1 MGAGNF
7 GVSFLQDQT
16 PSEVIDT
23 IQEWG
28 HIVIT
33 PQEMNPDLYDDSAML
48 ASARYTGIV
57 LSKSLEEGVVQV
69 SGQGLQLYLGDD
81 RGKGMVIAENK
92 NLGKARTYT
101 DLPLSS
107 VLFQS
112 STPYGIM
119 RNEAGNLQAITQGT
133 IYDGSSTYSGT
144 HFVETSLHA
153 LKHIC
158 EDLGYEF
165 RVNQDATVDAGP
177 AANLFTGVN
186 SDPTTVVVKTGYGD
200 DPTYQGLSP
209 TGARTEFDAADYVT
223 KVDFIAEIGAFNDP
237 TDFEGEASKTS
248 GEIPYY
254 DIHGNKLSRTGLVSV
269 PDMDSDKLDEQAG
282 LMLTE
287 LSKIKKVLNLD
298 LEQYEVTGDLKVG
311 DFIFAF
317 DPFIGFTDN
326 ETDATAESRDI
337 YEISF
342 RGQQINPVKVRVV
355 GLSFP
360 ISTGMGVYYRKF
372 DGTNVTYTDLTPYVS
387 FENGDTQV
395 ELGDV
400 LRDVSDDLRFNEYS
414 IAARTASAKSI
425 PDLPST
431 PTLQSGTYQDGT
443 GESKGFVRIVFSKP
457 SNIDGSNIVDGSHYR
472 VRYRIS
478 DGLSTSGG
486 TSANEYT
493 FKDFPFTGSST
504 ESLVISD
511 LTVGKA
517 YRVGVATVDTSSF
530 RRKSDYTAS
539 GEDLYTDSPSVNP
552 NYTTNAIIE
561 IDRDGQAPSKPKQAQ
576 SIAAGPLRVQLT
588 HYLGKEGTDGSGNP
602 FGDFTLEGDVDHL
615 DIHAVTQ
622 SGNTASFTVNTA
634 NKIGEIRVTSG
645 NILQQIP
652 VIGTMELE
660 DSQDYYFRIVAVDKS
675 GNESDPSDG
684 QAALANLIAEANI
697 SDATI
702 TTAKIGDAAITNAKI
717 ADASITT
724 AKINDLSADKI
735 TSGTITGGEIT
746 VGTPTNTNGF
756 IKSHNYSSGSA
767 GWIIKPD
774 GTAEFQNATI
784 RGSLDA
790 GDITSGTLS
799 VDRLDLTQ
807 ILTVGEAAGDV
818 NSGSTTIDG
827 DNITTGTIT
836 ATQIDSNTITT
847 NELNFTP
854 FIDGDDLTAGT
865 LGGIS
870 INAANIQANYS
881 AGTAGF
887 LIESDGDAFFNS
899 VTVNNPIITLGTQS
913 SGTPTSASSSAIKIG
928 TSVMFEQSDKLKV
941 TKPFVVLPD
950 GSESAPS
957 LTISGD
963 YDELGFF
970 VTNTTSEGG
979 YSTFSASNGTDDI
992 FAFNTLSD
1000 QFNIRGELQVAG
1012 NLAVNSGLK
1021 AGGVTGDSGQVLQ
1034 STGSG
1039 VQWANAGG
1047 SHADSD
1053 HTSFATITS
1062 LNNHT
1067 GNSTNA
1073 HGYSAISINGL
1084 TMQHGYGL
1092 TIQGSGDI
1100 GVSSS
1105 GNPHTI
1111 TISHDDSDHSYATG
1125 ITSLSVSGGAG
1136 FAVTASQS
1144 GSSASINTTQS
1155 TTSTISTGTLNTY
1168 SHYPRSTD
1176 SYSIGSAGSR
1186 WLVGYFQFG
1195 TTTSDQRLKEN
1206 IEDLTLGLDFINKL
1220 EPKKYNWKTEEY
1232 KYCEH
1237 CGCEFPME
1245 ATECGGDEHED
1256 CDSPDNVLII
1266 KNRRE
1271 EISEIDMFG
1280 FMAQDVIAI
1289 DDLSDDNTYG
1299 IARHNTEEDSYD
1311 ISYENMIAPL
1321 VKAVQELSQ
1330 KNEELTARIEVLEG

>member
-69 SGQGLQLYLGDD
+69 SGKGLQLYLGDD

-200 DPTYQGLSP
+200 DPTYQGISP

-326 ETDATAESRDI
+326 ETDAAAESRDI

-504 ESLVISD
+504 ETLVISD

-552 NYTTNAIIE
+552 SYTTNAIIE

-588 HYLGKEGTDGSGNP
+588 HYLGKEGTDGNGNP

-675 GNESDPSDG
+675 GNASDPSDG

-697 SDATI
+697 ADATI
-702 TTAKIGDAAITNAKI
+702 TTAKIGLAQITNALI
-717 ADASITT
+717 ADATITS
-724 AKINDLSADKI
+724 AKISDLTADKITAGTIDASVITVSNLNASNI
-735 TSGTITGGEIT
+735 TSGTISADRISGGSISADLISGGSISADLISG
-746 VGTPTNTNGF
+746 GTISADLISGGTINGSNINVTNL
-756 IKSHNYSSGSA
+756 
-767 GWIIKPD
+767 
-774 GTAEFQNATI
+774 NADNINT
-784 RGSLDA
+784 
-790 GDITSGTLS
+790 GTLNGNQIENNAISSSKIQNSAVTNDKIQS
-799 VDRLDLTQ
+799 VEFGKVTAFSVSADD
-807 ILTVGEAAGDV
+807 
-818 NSGSTTIDG
+818 
-827 DNITTGTIT
+827 ITTGTMSADRI
-836 ATQIDSNTITT
+836 S
-847 NELNFTP
+847 
-854 FIDGDDLTAGT
+854 
-865 LGGIS
+865 GGS
-870 INAANIQANYS
+870 INANIIT
-881 AGTAGF
+881 GTAS
-887 LIESDGDAFFNS
+887 LDGLNVGS
-899 VTVNNPIITLGTQS
+899 V
-913 SGTPTSASSSAIKIG
+913 
-928 TSVMFEQSDKLKV
+928 
-941 TKPFVVLPD
+941 
-950 GSESAPS
+950 
-957 LTISGD
+957 
-963 YDELGFF
+963 
-970 VTNTTSEGG
+970 
-979 YSTFSASNGTDDI
+979 
-992 FAFNTLSD
+992 
-1000 QFNIRGELQVAG
+1000 
-1012 NLAVNSGLK
+1012 
-1021 AGGVTGDSGQVLQ
+1021 
-1034 STGSG
+1034 
-1039 VQWANAGG
+1039 
-1047 SHADSD
+1047 
-1053 HTSFATITS
+1053 
-1062 LNNHT
+1062 
-1067 GNSTNA
+1067 
-1073 HGYSAISINGL
+1073 
-1084 TMQHGYGL
+1084 
-1092 TIQGSGDI
+1092 
-1100 GVSSS
+1100 
-1105 GNPHTI
+1105 
-1111 TISHDDSDHSYATG
+1111 
-1125 ITSLSVSGGAG
+1125 GAG
-1136 FAVTASQS
+1136 FGGTVNLAGNTLTQVGQLNAVRLDTSTHVDADGWVAGDDFRGNGTTVNIYRNFSSNGIRVS
-1144 GSSASINTTQS
+1144 GSGSGAYLYGFNSSGSTQ
-1155 TTSTISTGTLNTY
+1155 IIY
-1168 SHYPRSTD
+1168 SPFS
-1176 SYSIGSAGSR
+1176 G
-1186 WLVGYFQFG
+1186 V
-1195 TTTSDQRLKEN
+1195 SDERLKEN
-1206 IEDLTLGLDFINKL
+1206 VADLALGLDEINALRPVTFDWKASDIDDIPNNRYGFIAQ
-1220 EPKKYNWKTEEY
+1220 EVESVVPT
-1232 KYCEH
+1232 
-1237 CGCEFPME
+1237 MVSTQS
-1245 ATECGGDEHED
+1245 ATRIDFDED
-1256 CDSPDNVLII
+1256 G
-1266 KNRRE
+1266 E
-1271 EISEIDMFG
+1271 EITVPNVITLDDGTEVSEWKSID
-1280 FMAQDVIAI
+1280 
-1289 DDLSDDNTYG
+1289 
-1299 IARHNTEEDSYD
+1299 EK
-1311 ISYENMIAPL
+1311 PL
-1321 VKAVQELSQ
+1321 VYMLVKSIQELSQ

>member
-69 SGQGLQLYLGDD
+69 SGKGLQLYLGDD

-200 DPTYQGLSP
+200 DPTYQGISP

-504 ESLVISD
+504 ETLVISD

-517 YRVGVATVDTSSF
+517 YRVGVSTVDTSSF

-552 NYTTNAIIE
+552 SYTTNAIIE

-588 HYLGKEGTDGSGNP
+588 HYLGKEGTDGNGNP

-675 GNESDPSDG
+675 GNASNPSDG

-697 SDATI
+697 ADATI
-702 TTAKIGDAAITNAKI
+702 TTAKIGEAQITNALI
-717 ADASITT
+717 ADATITS
-724 AKINDLSADKI
+724 AKINDLTADKITAGTIDASVITVTNLNASNI
-735 TSGTITGGEIT
+735 TSGTISADKISGGSISADLISGGSISADLISGGTISADLISGGTINGDNIT
-746 VGTPTNTNGF
+746 VTNLNADNINTGTLNGNQIENNAISSSKIQNSAVTNDKIQSVEFGKVTAFSVSANDITTGTMSADRISGGSINANIITGTASLDGLNVLSGGASFGGTVSLGGNTLTQVGQLNAVRLDTSTNVDADGWVAGDDFRGNGTTVNIYRNFSSNGIRVSGSGSGAYLYGF
-756 IKSHNYSSGSA
+756 NSSGSA
-767 GWIIKPD
+767 QII
-774 GTAEFQNATI
+774 
-784 RGSLDA
+784 
-790 GDITSGTLS
+790 
-799 VDRLDLTQ
+799 
-807 ILTVGEAAGDV
+807 
-818 NSGSTTIDG
+818 
-827 DNITTGTIT
+827 
-836 ATQIDSNTITT
+836 
-847 NELNFTP
+847 
-854 FIDGDDLTAGT
+854 
-865 LGGIS
+865 
-870 INAANIQANYS
+870 YS
-881 AGTAGF
+881 
-887 LIESDGDAFFNS
+887 
-899 VTVNNPIITLGTQS
+899 P
-913 SGTPTSASSSAIKIG
+913 
-928 TSVMFEQSDKLKV
+928 
-941 TKPFVVLPD
+941 
-950 GSESAPS
+950 
-957 LTISGD
+957 
-963 YDELGFF
+963 Y
-970 VTNTTSEGG
+970 
-979 YSTFSASNGTDDI
+979 
-992 FAFNTLSD
+992 
-1000 QFNIRGELQVAG
+1000 
-1012 NLAVNSGLK
+1012 
-1021 AGGVTGDSGQVLQ
+1021 
-1034 STGSG
+1034 SG
-1039 VQWANAGG
+1039 V
-1047 SHADSD
+1047 SD
-1053 HTSFATITS
+1053 E
-1062 LNNHT
+1062 
-1067 GNSTNA
+1067 
-1073 HGYSAISINGL
+1073 
-1084 TMQHGYGL
+1084 
-1092 TIQGSGDI
+1092 
-1100 GVSSS
+1100 
-1105 GNPHTI
+1105 
-1111 TISHDDSDHSYATG
+1111 
-1125 ITSLSVSGGAG
+1125 
-1136 FAVTASQS
+1136 
-1144 GSSASINTTQS
+1144 
-1155 TTSTISTGTLNTY
+1155 
-1168 SHYPRSTD
+1168 
-1176 SYSIGSAGSR
+1176 
-1186 WLVGYFQFG
+1186 
-1195 TTTSDQRLKEN
+1195 RLKEN
-1206 IEDLTLGLDFINKL
+1206 VVDLTLGLDEVNALRPVTFDWKASDIDDIPNNRYGFIAQ
-1220 EPKKYNWKTEEY
+1220 EVESVVPT
-1232 KYCEH
+1232 
-1237 CGCEFPME
+1237 MISTQS
-1245 ATECGGDEHED
+1245 ATRIDFDED
-1256 CDSPDNVLII
+1256 G
-1266 KNRRE
+1266 E
-1271 EISEIDMFG
+1271 EITVPNVITLDDGTEVSEWKSID
-1280 FMAQDVIAI
+1280 
-1289 DDLSDDNTYG
+1289 
-1299 IARHNTEEDSYD
+1299 EK
-1311 ISYENMIAPL
+1311 PL
-1321 VKAVQELSQ
+1321 VYMLVKSIQELST
-1330 KNEELTARIEVLEG
+1330 KVDSLTARIEVLEG

>member
-69 SGQGLQLYLGDD
+69 SGKGLQLYLGDD

-200 DPTYQGLSP
+200 DPTYQGISP

-552 NYTTNAIIE
+552 SYTTNAIIE

-588 HYLGKEGTDGSGNP
+588 HYLGKEGTDGNGNP

-675 GNESDPSDG
+675 GNASNPSDG

-697 SDATI
+697 ADATI
-702 TTAKIGDAAITNAKI
+702 TTAKIGEAQITNALI
-717 ADASITT
+717 ADATITS
-724 AKINDLSADKI
+724 AKINDLTADKITAGTIDASVITVTNLNASNI
-735 TSGTITGGEIT
+735 TSGTISADKISGGSISADLISGGSISADLISGGTISADLISGGTINGDNIT
-746 VGTPTNTNGF
+746 VTNLNADNINTGTLNGNQIENNAISSSKIQNSAVTNDKIQSVEFGKVTAFSVSANDITTGTMSADRISGGSINANIITGTASLDGLNVLSGGASFGGTVSLGGNTLTQVGQLNAVRLDTSTNVDADGWVAGDDFRGNGTTVNIYRNFSSNGIRVSGSGSGAYLYGF
-756 IKSHNYSSGSA
+756 NSSGSA
-767 GWIIKPD
+767 QII
-774 GTAEFQNATI
+774 
-784 RGSLDA
+784 
-790 GDITSGTLS
+790 
-799 VDRLDLTQ
+799 
-807 ILTVGEAAGDV
+807 
-818 NSGSTTIDG
+818 
-827 DNITTGTIT
+827 
-836 ATQIDSNTITT
+836 
-847 NELNFTP
+847 
-854 FIDGDDLTAGT
+854 
-865 LGGIS
+865 
-870 INAANIQANYS
+870 YS
-881 AGTAGF
+881 
-887 LIESDGDAFFNS
+887 
-899 VTVNNPIITLGTQS
+899 P
-913 SGTPTSASSSAIKIG
+913 
-928 TSVMFEQSDKLKV
+928 
-941 TKPFVVLPD
+941 
-950 GSESAPS
+950 
-957 LTISGD
+957 
-963 YDELGFF
+963 Y
-970 VTNTTSEGG
+970 
-979 YSTFSASNGTDDI
+979 
-992 FAFNTLSD
+992 
-1000 QFNIRGELQVAG
+1000 
-1012 NLAVNSGLK
+1012 
-1021 AGGVTGDSGQVLQ
+1021 
-1034 STGSG
+1034 SG
-1039 VQWANAGG
+1039 V
-1047 SHADSD
+1047 SD
-1053 HTSFATITS
+1053 E
-1062 LNNHT
+1062 
-1067 GNSTNA
+1067 
-1073 HGYSAISINGL
+1073 
-1084 TMQHGYGL
+1084 
-1092 TIQGSGDI
+1092 
-1100 GVSSS
+1100 
-1105 GNPHTI
+1105 
-1111 TISHDDSDHSYATG
+1111 
-1125 ITSLSVSGGAG
+1125 
-1136 FAVTASQS
+1136 
-1144 GSSASINTTQS
+1144 
-1155 TTSTISTGTLNTY
+1155 
-1168 SHYPRSTD
+1168 
-1176 SYSIGSAGSR
+1176 
-1186 WLVGYFQFG
+1186 
-1195 TTTSDQRLKEN
+1195 RLKEN
-1206 IEDLTLGLDFINKL
+1206 VVDLTLGLDEVNALRPVTFDWKASDIDDIPNNRYGFIAQ
-1220 EPKKYNWKTEEY
+1220 EVESVVPT
-1232 KYCEH
+1232 
-1237 CGCEFPME
+1237 MISTQS
-1245 ATECGGDEHED
+1245 ATRIDFDED
-1256 CDSPDNVLII
+1256 G
-1266 KNRRE
+1266 E
-1271 EISEIDMFG
+1271 EITVPNVITLDDGTEVSEWKSID
-1280 FMAQDVIAI
+1280 
-1289 DDLSDDNTYG
+1289 
-1299 IARHNTEEDSYD
+1299 EK
-1311 ISYENMIAPL
+1311 PL
-1321 VKAVQELSQ
+1321 VYMLVKSIQELST
-1330 KNEELTARIEVLEG
+1330 KVDSLTARIEVLEG

>member
-387 FENGDTQV
+387 FESGDTQV

-684 QAALANLIAEANI
+684 QSALANLIAEANI
-697 SDATI
+697 ADATI
-702 TTAKIGDAAITNAKI
+702 TTAKIGEAQITNALI
-717 ADASITT
+717 ADATITS
-724 AKINDLSADKI
+724 AKINDLTADKITAGTIDASVITVTNLNASNI
-735 TSGTITGGEIT
+735 TSGTISADIISGGSISADLISGGSISADLISG
-746 VGTPTNTNGF
+746 GTIN
-756 IKSHNYSSGSA
+756 
-767 GWIIKPD
+767 
-774 GTAEFQNATI
+774 
-784 RGSLDA
+784 
-790 GDITSGTLS
+790 
-799 VDRLDLTQ
+799 
-807 ILTVGEAAGDV
+807 
-818 NSGSTTIDG
+818 G
-827 DNITTGTIT
+827 DNIT
-836 ATQIDSNTITT
+836 
-847 NELNFTP
+847 
-854 FIDGDDLTAGT
+854 
-865 LGGIS
+865 
-870 INAANIQANYS
+870 
-881 AGTAGF
+881 
-887 LIESDGDAFFNS
+887 
-899 VTVNNPIITLGTQS
+899 
-913 SGTPTSASSSAIKIG
+913 
-928 TSVMFEQSDKLKV
+928 
-941 TKPFVVLPD
+941 
-950 GSESAPS
+950 
-957 LTISGD
+957 
-963 YDELGFF
+963 
-970 VTNTTSEGG
+970 VTNLN
-979 YSTFSASNGTDDI
+979 AD
-992 FAFNTLSD
+992 
-1000 QFNIRGELQVAG
+1000 NI
-1012 NLAVNSGLK
+1012 N
-1021 AGGVTGDSGQVLQ
+1021 
-1034 STGSG
+1034 
-1039 VQWANAGG
+1039 
-1047 SHADSD
+1047 
-1053 HTSFATITS
+1053 
-1062 LNNHT
+1062 
-1067 GNSTNA
+1067 
-1073 HGYSAISINGL
+1073 
-1084 TMQHGYGL
+1084 
-1092 TIQGSGDI
+1092 
-1100 GVSSS
+1100 
-1105 GNPHTI
+1105 
-1111 TISHDDSDHSYATG
+1111 
-1125 ITSLSVSGGAG
+1125 
-1136 FAVTASQS
+1136 
-1144 GSSASINTTQS
+1144 
-1155 TTSTISTGTLNTY
+1155 TGTLNGNQIENNAISSSKIQNNAVTNDKIQ
-1168 SHYPRSTD
+1168 SVEFGKVTAFSVSANDITTGTMSADRISGGSINANIITGTASLDGLNVGSGGAAFGGTVNLAGNTLTQVGQLNAVRLDTSTNVD
-1176 SYSIGSAGSR
+1176 ADGWVAGDDFR
-1186 WLVGYFQFG
+1186 GNG
-1195 TTTSDQRLKEN
+1195 TTVNIYRNFNSNGIRVSGSGSGAYLYGFNSSGSLQTIYSPYSGVSDERLKEN
-1206 IEDLTLGLDFINKL
+1206 VVDLTLGLEEINALRPVTFDWKSTQIEDVPTGRYGFIAQEVESVVPTMISTQPATRIDFD
-1220 EPKKYNWKTEEY
+1220 EEG
-1232 KYCEH
+1232 E
-1237 CGCEFPME
+1237 EITVP
-1245 ATECGGDEHED
+1245 
-1256 CDSPDNVLII
+1256 NVITLDDGT
-1266 KNRRE
+1266 
-1271 EISEIDMFG
+1271 EISEWKSIDEKPLMY
-1280 FMAQDVIAI
+1280 M
-1289 DDLSDDNTYG
+1289 
-1299 IARHNTEEDSYD
+1299 
-1311 ISYENMIAPL
+1311 L
-1321 VKAVQELSQ
+1321 VKSIQELSD
-1330 KNEELTARIEVLEG
+1330 KVDSLTARIEVLEG

>member
-16 PSEVIDT
+16 PSEIIDA

-69 SGQGLQLYLGDD
+69 SGKGLQLYLGDD

-101 DLPLSS
+101 NLPLSS

-112 STPYGIM
+112 STPYGVM

-317 DPFIGFTDN
+317 DPFIGFADN
-326 ETDATAESRDI
+326 ATDAAAESRSMH
-337 YEISF
+337 EISF
-342 RGQQINPVKVRVV
+342 RGQQINPIKVRVV

-372 DGTNVTYTDLTPYVS
+372 DGTTVTYTDLTPYVS
-387 FENGDTQV
+387 FESGDTQV

-511 LTVGKA
+511 LTVGKS

-530 RRKSDYTAS
+530 RRKSDYTS
-539 GEDLYTDSPSVNP
+539 TGEDLYTDSPSVNS

-561 IDRDGQAPSKPKQAQ
+561 IERDGQAPSKPKQAQ

-622 SGNTASFTVNTA
+622 SGNTASFTTNTA

-675 GNESDPSDG
+675 GNASDPSDG

-697 SDATI
+697 ADATI
-702 TTAKIGDAAITNAKI
+702 TTAKIGQAQITNALI
-717 ADASITT
+717 ADATITS
-724 AKINDLSADKI
+724 AKINDLTADKI
-735 TSGTITGGEIT
+735 TAGTIDASVIT
-746 VGTPTNTNGF
+746 VTN
-756 IKSHNYSSGSA
+756 
-767 GWIIKPD
+767 
-774 GTAEFQNATI
+774 
-784 RGSLDA
+784 LDA
-790 GDITSGTLS
+790 S
-799 VDRLDLTQ
+799 
-807 ILTVGEAAGDV
+807 
-818 NSGSTTIDG
+818 
-827 DNITTGTIT
+827 NI
-836 ATQIDSNTITT
+836 
-847 NELNFTP
+847 
-854 FIDGDDLTAGT
+854 TAGT
-865 LGGIS
+865 LDANTVTIS
-870 INAANIQANYS
+870 NLTVDVGDINNLNFSSLGATSQDIINTLATNAILSTIGNGAISQAKLGTLTVDVANVNNLNFSSLGATSQDIINTIAENAILAKIGNGQISESKLGNISANKIT
-881 AGTAGF
+881 AGTLSGF
-887 LIESDGDAFFNS
+887 NISGGNINIGNAIAADSSG
-899 VTVNNPIITLGTQS
+899 VTMTQTVNIS
-913 SGTPTSASSSAIKIG
+913 PT
-928 TSVMFEQSDKLKV
+928 
-941 TKPFVVLPD
+941 
-950 GSESAPS
+950 
-957 LTISGD
+957 
-963 YDELGFF
+963 
-970 VTNTTSEGG
+970 
-979 YSTFSASNGTDDI
+979 
-992 FAFNTLSD
+992 
-1000 QFNIRGELQVAG
+1000 
-1012 NLAVNSGLK
+1012 
-1021 AGGVTGDSGQVLQ
+1021 
-1034 STGSG
+1034 
-1039 VQWANAGG
+1039 GG
-1047 SHADSD
+1047 S
-1053 HTSFATITS
+1053 I
-1062 LNNHT
+1062 
-1067 GNSTNA
+1067 GNGNV
-1073 HGYSAISINGL
+1073 SI
-1084 TMQHGYGL
+1084 
-1092 TIQGSGDI
+1092 
-1100 GVSSS
+1100 
-1105 GNPHTI
+1105 
-1111 TISHDDSDHSYATG
+1111 
-1125 ITSLSVSGGAG
+1125 
-1136 FAVTASQS
+1136 S
-1144 GSSASINTTQS
+1144 GSSVSSNGNVSGTNGIFSGYVSGDEFRGNNTTVYIKRNS
-1155 TTSTISTGTLNTY
+1155 TSNGMQISGSGSGAYVRGYNSSGSLQTIY
-1168 SHYPRSTD
+1168 SP
-1176 SYSIGSAGSR
+1176 YSG
-1186 WLVGYFQFG
+1186 V
-1195 TTTSDQRLKEN
+1195 SDERLKEN
-1206 IEDLTLGLDFINKL
+1206 VVDLTLGLEEINALRPVTFDWKSTQIEDVPTGRYGFIAQEVESVVPTMISTQPATRIDFD
-1220 EPKKYNWKTEEY
+1220 EEG
-1232 KYCEH
+1232 E
-1237 CGCEFPME
+1237 EITVP
-1245 ATECGGDEHED
+1245 
-1256 CDSPDNVLII
+1256 NVITLDDGT
-1266 KNRRE
+1266 
-1271 EISEIDMFG
+1271 EISEWKSIDEKPLMY
-1280 FMAQDVIAI
+1280 M
-1289 DDLSDDNTYG
+1289 
-1299 IARHNTEEDSYD
+1299 
-1311 ISYENMIAPL
+1311 L
-1321 VKAVQELSQ
+1321 VKSIQELST
-1330 KNEELTARIEVLEG
+1330 KVDSLTARIEVLEG

>member
-1 MGAGNF
+1 MAVTERLMGAGNF

-69 SGQGLQLYLGDD
+69 SGKGLQLYLGDD

-200 DPTYQGLSP
+200 DPTYQGISP

-552 NYTTNAIIE
+552 SYTTNAIIE

-588 HYLGKEGTDGSGNP
+588 HYLGKEGTDGNGNP

-675 GNESDPSDG
+675 GNASNPSDG

-697 SDATI
+697 ADATI
-702 TTAKIGDAAITNAKI
+702 TTAKIGEAQITNALI
-717 ADASITT
+717 ADATITS
-724 AKINDLSADKI
+724 AKINDLTADKI
-735 TSGTITGGEIT
+735 TAGTIDASVIT
-746 VGTPTNTNGF
+746 VTNLDADNITSGSIDTSLLSFTPVDSGNIVGTINASTEGITINTNKLTLTGVLQVGDAADDINTNTTT
-756 IKSHNYSSGSA
+756 ISG
-767 GWIIKPD
+767 GKI
-774 GTAEFQNATI
+774 TA
-784 RGSLDA
+784 
-790 GDITSGTLS
+790 GTLS
-799 VDRLDLTQ
+799 V
-807 ILTVGEAAGDV
+807 
-818 NSGSTTIDG
+818 
-827 DNITTGTIT
+827 
-836 ATQIDSNTITT
+836 T
-847 NELNFTP
+847 NAE
-854 FIDGDDLTAGT
+854 ISGT
-865 LGGIS
+865 LDFAKI
-870 INAANIQANYS
+870 
-881 AGTAGF
+881 
-887 LIESDGDAFFNS
+887 
-899 VTVNNPIITLGTQS
+899 TQS
-913 SGTPTSASSSAIKIG
+913 SVNIIENMMASNSVNSSAIKNGNVTTNEIASATSAGSFGTNGNDLFADFLGVNSGTIGNKFSADNTGVNLTGVVTINPTSGNIGNGNTTGNFTNLYGDYIDSSGNIFAIG
-928 TSVMFEQSDKLKV
+928 TIR
-941 TKPFVVLPD
+941 
-950 GSESAPS
+950 SESYHSATRYYDINS
-957 LTISGD
+957 SSNMDLASSFVYLKHGDAFGLNVSTSTSTI
-963 YDELGFF
+963 
-970 VTNTTSEGG
+970 
-979 YSTFSASNGTDDI
+979 YSTFQPSNDGGKNLGT
-992 FAFNTLSD
+992 SS
-1000 QFNIRGELQVAG
+1000 RRW
-1012 NLAVNSGLK
+1012 
-1021 AGGVTGDSGQVLQ
+1021 
-1034 STGSG
+1034 ST
-1039 VQWANAGG
+1039 V
-1047 SHADSD
+1047 
-1053 HTSFATITS
+1053 
-1062 LNNHT
+1062 
-1067 GNSTNA
+1067 
-1073 HGYSAISINGL
+1073 YRISE
-1084 TMQHGYGL
+1084 
-1092 TIQGSGDI
+1092 
-1100 GVSSS
+1100 SS
-1105 GNPHTI
+1105 
-1111 TISHDDSDHSYATG
+1111 
-1125 ITSLSVSGGAG
+1125 
-1136 FAVTASQS
+1136 
-1144 GSSASINTTQS
+1144 
-1155 TTSTISTGTLNTY
+1155 
-1168 SHYPRSTD
+1168 
-1176 SYSIGSAGSR
+1176 
-1186 WLVGYFQFG
+1186 
-1195 TTTSDQRLKEN
+1195 TSDERLKEN
-1206 IEDLTLGLDFINKL
+1206 IIDINYGLDFINNL
-1220 EPKKYNWKTEEY
+1220 RPREFTWKSWSNGFA
-1232 KYCEH
+1232 CNI
-1237 CGCEFPME
+1237 CGQIY
-1245 ATECGGDEHED
+1245 DELQD
-1256 CDSPDNVLII
+1256 CTSQI
-1266 KNRRE
+1266 KSVDENDE
-1271 EISEIDMFG
+1271 EILIDCTGNVIEQFTEADDKYTFG
-1280 FMAQDVIAI
+1280 FIAQE
-1289 DDLSDDNTYG
+1289 LLPNLGTEKEYNLLN
-1299 IARHNTEEDSYD
+1299 HNTEVDEYNYSQ
-1311 ISYENMIAPL
+1311 ENLIAPL
-1321 VKAVQELSQ
+1321 VKAVQELST
-1330 KNEELTARIEVLEG
+1330 KVDSLTARIEVLEG

>member
-16 PSEVIDT
+16 PSEIIDA

-69 SGQGLQLYLGDD
+69 SGKGLQLYLGDD

-101 DLPLSS
+101 NLSLSS

-317 DPFIGFTDN
+317 DPFIGFADN
-326 ETDATAESRDI
+326 ATDAAAESRSMH
-337 YEISF
+337 EISF
-342 RGQQINPVKVRVV
+342 RGQQINPIKVRVV

-387 FENGDTQV
+387 FESGDTQV

-511 LTVGKA
+511 LTVGKS
-517 YRVGVATVDTSSF
+517 YRVGVATVDTSGF
-530 RRKSDYTAS
+530 RKKDDYTAT
-539 GEDLYTDSPSVNP
+539 GVDIYTDTPSVNA
-552 NYTTNAIIE
+552 NFTTNAIIE

-675 GNESDPSDG
+675 GNASNPSDG

-697 SDATI
+697 ADATI
-702 TTAKIGDAAITNAKI
+702 TTAKIGEAQITNALI
-717 ADASITT
+717 ADATITS
-724 AKINDLSADKI
+724 AKINDLTADKITAGTIDASVITVTNLSASNI
-735 TSGTITGGEIT
+735 TSGTISADRISGGSISADLISGGSISADLISGGSISADIISGGTINGSNIT
-746 VGTPTNTNGF
+746 VTNL
-756 IKSHNYSSGSA
+756 
-767 GWIIKPD
+767 
-774 GTAEFQNATI
+774 NA
-784 RGSLDA
+784 
-790 GDITSGTLS
+790 
-799 VDRLDLTQ
+799 
-807 ILTVGEAAGDV
+807 
-818 NSGSTTIDG
+818 
-827 DNITTGTIT
+827 DNITTGSLNGNQIENNAISSSKIQNSAVTNDK
-836 ATQIDSNTITT
+836 IDSVEFGKVTAFSVSANDI
-847 NELNFTP
+847 
-854 FIDGDDLTAGT
+854 TAGT
-865 LGGIS
+865 MSADRISGGS
-870 INAANIQANYS
+870 INANIIT
-881 AGTAGF
+881 GTAS
-887 LIESDGDAFFNS
+887 LDG
-899 VTVNNPIITLGTQS
+899 
-913 SGTPTSASSSAIKIG
+913 
-928 TSVMFEQSDKLKV
+928 
-941 TKPFVVLPD
+941 
-950 GSESAPS
+950 
-957 LTISGD
+957 
-963 YDELGFF
+963 
-970 VTNTTSEGG
+970 
-979 YSTFSASNGTDDI
+979 
-992 FAFNTLSD
+992 
-1000 QFNIRGELQVAG
+1000 
-1012 NLAVNSGLK
+1012 
-1021 AGGVTGDSGQVLQ
+1021 
-1034 STGSG
+1034 
-1039 VQWANAGG
+1039 
-1047 SHADSD
+1047 
-1053 HTSFATITS
+1053 
-1062 LNNHT
+1062 LNV
-1067 GNSTNA
+1067 G
-1073 HGYSAISINGL
+1073 
-1084 TMQHGYGL
+1084 
-1092 TIQGSGDI
+1092 
-1100 GVSSS
+1100 
-1105 GNPHTI
+1105 
-1111 TISHDDSDHSYATG
+1111 
-1125 ITSLSVSGGAG
+1125 SGGAG
-1136 FAVTASQS
+1136 FGGTVNLAGNTLTQVGQLNAVRLDTSTNVDADGWVAGDDFRGNGTTVNIYRNFSSNGIRVS
-1144 GSSASINTTQS
+1144 GSGSGAYLYGFNSSGSLQ
-1155 TTSTISTGTLNTY
+1155 TIY
-1168 SHYPRSTD
+1168 SP
-1176 SYSIGSAGSR
+1176 YSG
-1186 WLVGYFQFG
+1186 V
-1195 TTTSDQRLKEN
+1195 SDERLKEN
-1206 IEDLTLGLDFINKL
+1206 VADLTLGL
-1220 EPKKYNWKTEEY
+1220 
-1232 KYCEH
+1232 
-1237 CGCEFPME
+1237 
-1245 ATECGGDEHED
+1245 
-1256 CDSPDNVLII
+1256 
-1266 KNRRE
+1266 E
-1271 EISEIDMFG
+1271 EINALRPVTFDWKSTQIEDVPTGRYGFIAQEVESVVPSMISTEPSTRIEKDAEDVETEVDNFITLDDGTEVSEWKRIDEKPLLYM
-1280 FMAQDVIAI
+1280 
-1289 DDLSDDNTYG
+1289 
-1299 IARHNTEEDSYD
+1299 
-1311 ISYENMIAPL
+1311 L
-1321 VKAVQELSQ
+1321 VKAVQELSE

>member
-69 SGQGLQLYLGDD
+69 SGKGLQLYLGDD

-200 DPTYQGLSP
+200 DPTYQGISP

-552 NYTTNAIIE
+552 SYTTNAIIE

-588 HYLGKEGTDGSGNP
+588 HYLGKEGTDGNGNP

-675 GNESDPSDG
+675 GNASNPSDG

-697 SDATI
+697 ADATI
-702 TTAKIGDAAITNAKI
+702 TTAKIGEAQITNALI
-717 ADASITT
+717 ADATITS
-724 AKINDLSADKI
+724 AKINDLTADKITAGTIDASVITVTNLNASNI
-735 TSGTITGGEIT
+735 TSGTISADKISGGSISADLISGGSISADLISGGTISADLISGGTINGDNIT
-746 VGTPTNTNGF
+746 VTNLNADNINTGTLNGNQIENNAISSSKIQNSAVTNDKIQSVEFGKVTAFSVSANDITTGTMSADRISSGSINANIITGTASLDGLNVLSGGASFGGTVSLGGNTLTQVGQLNAVRLDTSTNVDADGWVAGDDFRGNGTTVNIYRNFSSNGIRVSGSGSGAYLYGF
-756 IKSHNYSSGSA
+756 NSSGSA
-767 GWIIKPD
+767 QII
-774 GTAEFQNATI
+774 
-784 RGSLDA
+784 
-790 GDITSGTLS
+790 
-799 VDRLDLTQ
+799 
-807 ILTVGEAAGDV
+807 
-818 NSGSTTIDG
+818 
-827 DNITTGTIT
+827 
-836 ATQIDSNTITT
+836 
-847 NELNFTP
+847 
-854 FIDGDDLTAGT
+854 
-865 LGGIS
+865 
-870 INAANIQANYS
+870 YS
-881 AGTAGF
+881 
-887 LIESDGDAFFNS
+887 
-899 VTVNNPIITLGTQS
+899 P
-913 SGTPTSASSSAIKIG
+913 
-928 TSVMFEQSDKLKV
+928 
-941 TKPFVVLPD
+941 
-950 GSESAPS
+950 
-957 LTISGD
+957 
-963 YDELGFF
+963 Y
-970 VTNTTSEGG
+970 
-979 YSTFSASNGTDDI
+979 
-992 FAFNTLSD
+992 
-1000 QFNIRGELQVAG
+1000 
-1012 NLAVNSGLK
+1012 
-1021 AGGVTGDSGQVLQ
+1021 
-1034 STGSG
+1034 SG
-1039 VQWANAGG
+1039 V
-1047 SHADSD
+1047 SD
-1053 HTSFATITS
+1053 E
-1062 LNNHT
+1062 
-1067 GNSTNA
+1067 
-1073 HGYSAISINGL
+1073 
-1084 TMQHGYGL
+1084 
-1092 TIQGSGDI
+1092 
-1100 GVSSS
+1100 
-1105 GNPHTI
+1105 
-1111 TISHDDSDHSYATG
+1111 
-1125 ITSLSVSGGAG
+1125 
-1136 FAVTASQS
+1136 
-1144 GSSASINTTQS
+1144 
-1155 TTSTISTGTLNTY
+1155 
-1168 SHYPRSTD
+1168 
-1176 SYSIGSAGSR
+1176 
-1186 WLVGYFQFG
+1186 
-1195 TTTSDQRLKEN
+1195 RLKEN
-1206 IEDLTLGLDFINKL
+1206 VVDLTLGLDEVNALRPVTFDWKASDIDDIPNNRYGFIAQ
-1220 EPKKYNWKTEEY
+1220 EVESVVPT
-1232 KYCEH
+1232 
-1237 CGCEFPME
+1237 MISTQS
-1245 ATECGGDEHED
+1245 ATRIDFDED
-1256 CDSPDNVLII
+1256 G
-1266 KNRRE
+1266 E
-1271 EISEIDMFG
+1271 EITVQNVITLDDGTEVSEWKSID
-1280 FMAQDVIAI
+1280 
-1289 DDLSDDNTYG
+1289 
-1299 IARHNTEEDSYD
+1299 EK
-1311 ISYENMIAPL
+1311 PL
-1321 VKAVQELSQ
+1321 VYMLVKSIQELST
-1330 KNEELTARIEVLEG
+1330 KVDSLTARIEVLEG

>member
-16 PSEVIDT
+16 PSEIIDA

-69 SGQGLQLYLGDD
+69 SGKGLQLYLGDD

-101 DLPLSS
+101 NLPLSS

-112 STPYGIM
+112 STPYGVM

-317 DPFIGFTDN
+317 DPFIGFADN
-326 ETDATAESRDI
+326 ATDAAAESRSMH
-337 YEISF
+337 EISF
-342 RGQQINPVKVRVV
+342 RGQQINPIKVRVV

-372 DGTNVTYTDLTPYVS
+372 DGTTVTYTDLTPYVS
-387 FENGDTQV
+387 FESGDTQV

-511 LTVGKA
+511 LTVGKS

-530 RRKSDYTAS
+530 RRKSDYTS
-539 GEDLYTDSPSVNP
+539 TGEDLYTDSPSVNS

-588 HYLGKEGTDGSGNP
+588 HYLGKEGTDGNGNP

-622 SGNTASFTVNTA
+622 SGNTASFTTNTA

-675 GNESDPSDG
+675 GNASNPSDG

-697 SDATI
+697 ADATI
-702 TTAKIGDAAITNAKI
+702 TTAKIGLAQITNALI
-717 ADASITT
+717 ADATITS
-724 AKINDLSADKI
+724 AKINDLTADKITAGTIDASVITVTNLNASNI
-735 TSGTITGGEIT
+735 TSGTISADKISGGSISADLISGGSISADLISGGTISADLISGGTINGSNIT
-746 VGTPTNTNGF
+746 VTNL
-756 IKSHNYSSGSA
+756 
-767 GWIIKPD
+767 
-774 GTAEFQNATI
+774 NA
-784 RGSLDA
+784 
-790 GDITSGTLS
+790 
-799 VDRLDLTQ
+799 
-807 ILTVGEAAGDV
+807 
-818 NSGSTTIDG
+818 
-827 DNITTGTIT
+827 DNITTGSLNGNQIENNAISSSKIQNSAVTNDKIQSVEFGKVT
-836 ATQIDSNTITT
+836 AFSVSANDI
-847 NELNFTP
+847 
-854 FIDGDDLTAGT
+854 TAGT
-865 LGGIS
+865 MSADRISGGS
-870 INAANIQANYS
+870 INANIIT
-881 AGTAGF
+881 GTAS
-887 LIESDGDAFFNS
+887 LDGLNVLSGGASFGGTVSLAGNTLTQVGQLNAVRLDTSTNVDADGWVAGDDFRGNN
-899 VTVNNPIITLGTQS
+899 VTVNIYRNFSSNGIRVSGSGSGAYLYGFNS
-913 SGTPTSASSSAIKIG
+913 SG
-928 TSVMFEQSDKLKV
+928 
-941 TKPFVVLPD
+941 
-950 GSESAPS
+950 S
-957 LTISGD
+957 LQTI
-963 YDELGFF
+963 
-970 VTNTTSEGG
+970 
-979 YSTFSASNGTDDI
+979 YSPY
-992 FAFNTLSD
+992 
-1000 QFNIRGELQVAG
+1000 
-1012 NLAVNSGLK
+1012 
-1021 AGGVTGDSGQVLQ
+1021 
-1034 STGSG
+1034 SG
-1039 VQWANAGG
+1039 V
-1047 SHADSD
+1047 SD
-1053 HTSFATITS
+1053 E
-1062 LNNHT
+1062 
-1067 GNSTNA
+1067 
-1073 HGYSAISINGL
+1073 
-1084 TMQHGYGL
+1084 
-1092 TIQGSGDI
+1092 
-1100 GVSSS
+1100 
-1105 GNPHTI
+1105 
-1111 TISHDDSDHSYATG
+1111 
-1125 ITSLSVSGGAG
+1125 
-1136 FAVTASQS
+1136 
-1144 GSSASINTTQS
+1144 
-1155 TTSTISTGTLNTY
+1155 
-1168 SHYPRSTD
+1168 
-1176 SYSIGSAGSR
+1176 
-1186 WLVGYFQFG
+1186 
-1195 TTTSDQRLKEN
+1195 RLKEN
-1206 IEDLTLGLDFINKL
+1206 VADLTLGL
-1220 EPKKYNWKTEEY
+1220 
-1232 KYCEH
+1232 
-1237 CGCEFPME
+1237 
-1245 ATECGGDEHED
+1245 
-1256 CDSPDNVLII
+1256 
-1266 KNRRE
+1266 E
-1271 EISEIDMFG
+1271 EINALRPVTFDWKSTQIEDVPTGRYGFIAQEVESVVPSMISTEPSTRIERDAEDVETEVDNFITLDDGTEVSEWKRIDEKPLLYM
-1280 FMAQDVIAI
+1280 
-1289 DDLSDDNTYG
+1289 
-1299 IARHNTEEDSYD
+1299 
-1311 ISYENMIAPL
+1311 L
-1321 VKAVQELSQ
+1321 VKAVQELSE

>member
-1 MGAGNF
+1 MAVTERLMGAGNF

-16 PSEVIDT
+16 PSEIIDA

-69 SGQGLQLYLGDD
+69 SGKGLQLYLGDD

-101 DLPLSS
+101 NLPLSS

-112 STPYGIM
+112 STPYGVM

-317 DPFIGFTDN
+317 DPFIGFADN
-326 ETDATAESRDI
+326 ATDAAAESRSMH
-337 YEISF
+337 EISF
-342 RGQQINPVKVRVV
+342 RGQQINPIKVRVV

-372 DGTNVTYTDLTPYVS
+372 DGTTVTYTDLTPYVS
-387 FENGDTQV
+387 FESGDTQV

-511 LTVGKA
+511 LTVGKS

-530 RRKSDYTAS
+530 RRKSDYTS
-539 GEDLYTDSPSVNP
+539 TGEDLYTDSPSVNS

-588 HYLGKEGTDGSGNP
+588 HYLGKEGTDGNGNP

-622 SGNTASFTVNTA
+622 SGNTASFTTNTA

-675 GNESDPSDG
+675 GNASNPSDG
-684 QAALANLIAEANI
+684 QSALANLIAEANI
-697 SDATI
+697 ADATI
-702 TTAKIGDAAITNAKI
+702 TTAKIGQAQITNALI
-717 ADASITT
+717 ADATITS
-724 AKINDLSADKI
+724 AKINDLTADKITAGTIDASVITVTNLDASNITAGTLDANTVTISNLTVDVGDINNLNFSSLGATSQDIINTLATNAILSTIGNGAISQAKLGTLTVDVANVNNLNFSSLGATSQDIINTIAENAILAKIGDGQISESKLGNISANKI
-735 TSGTITGGEIT
+735 TSGTISAGLIDTSSLSSVFINTSANITSALTVQGATVRATGNVLTGDRLEHNGASNTYIDIGQT
-746 VGTPTNTNGF
+746 SSFFFRPNGGTTGMQL
-756 IKSHNYSSGSA
+756 SGSSGSSFVRSH
-767 GWIIKPD
+767 WKPNLNNTFDLGSSGLRWDDIYTNGSVNTSDITLKTDVENTTLGLNFLNTLQPIEFKWAD
-774 GTAEFQNATI
+774 GGVRTHLGFSAQDVKQKLI
-784 RGSLDA
+784 DYA
-790 GDITSGTLS
+790 GDDQNYALYTQGSYAES
-799 VDRLDLTQ
+799 VD
-807 ILTVGEAAGDV
+807 DV
-818 NSGSTTIDG
+818 DEEGN
-827 DNITTGTIT
+827 
-836 ATQIDSNTITT
+836 
-847 NELNFTP
+847 
-854 FIDGDDLTAGT
+854 
-865 LGGIS
+865 
-870 INAANIQANYS
+870 
-881 AGTAGF
+881 
-887 LIESDGDAFFNS
+887 LIED
-899 VTVNNPIITLGTQS
+899 
-913 SGTPTSASSSAIKIG
+913 
-928 TSVMFEQSDKLKV
+928 
-941 TKPFVVLPD
+941 LPD
-950 GSESAPS
+950 DFESYG
-957 LTISGD
+957 LR
-963 YDELGFF
+963 YDELIP
-970 VTNTTSEGG
+970 V
-979 YSTFSASNGTDDI
+979 
-992 FAFNTLSD
+992 
-1000 QFNIRGELQVAG
+1000 
-1012 NLAVNSGLK
+1012 
-1021 AGGVTGDSGQVLQ
+1021 
-1034 STGSG
+1034 
-1039 VQWANAGG
+1039 
-1047 SHADSD
+1047 
-1053 HTSFATITS
+1053 
-1062 LNNHT
+1062 
-1067 GNSTNA
+1067 
-1073 HGYSAISINGL
+1073 
-1084 TMQHGYGL
+1084 
-1092 TIQGSGDI
+1092 
-1100 GVSSS
+1100 
-1105 GNPHTI
+1105 
-1111 TISHDDSDHSYATG
+1111 
-1125 ITSLSVSGGAG
+1125 
-1136 FAVTASQS
+1136 
-1144 GSSASINTTQS
+1144 
-1155 TTSTISTGTLNTY
+1155 
-1168 SHYPRSTD
+1168 
-1176 SYSIGSAGSR
+1176 
-1186 WLVGYFQFG
+1186 
-1195 TTTSDQRLKEN
+1195 
-1206 IEDLTLGLDFINKL
+1206 
-1220 EPKKYNWKTEEY
+1220 
-1232 KYCEH
+1232 
-1237 CGCEFPME
+1237 
-1245 ATECGGDEHED
+1245 
-1256 CDSPDNVLII
+1256 
-1266 KNRRE
+1266 
-1271 EISEIDMFG
+1271 
-1280 FMAQDVIAI
+1280 
-1289 DDLSDDNTYG
+1289 
-1299 IARHNTEEDSYD
+1299 
-1311 ISYENMIAPL
+1311 L
-1321 VKAVQELSQ
+1321 VKSIQ
-1330 KNEELTARIEVLEG
+1330 ELTARIEVLEG

>member
-16 PSEVIDT
+16 PSEIVDA

-69 SGQGLQLYLGDD
+69 SGKGLQLYLGDD

-101 DLPLSS
+101 NLPLSS

-200 DPTYQGLSP
+200 DPTYQGISP

-237 TDFEGEASKTS
+237 TDFEGEASKS
-248 GEIPYY
+248 AGDIPYY

-269 PDMDSDKLDEQAG
+269 PDMDSDKLDDQAG

-317 DPFIGFTDN
+317 DPFIGFADN
-326 ETDATAESRDI
+326 STDAAAESRDM

-387 FENGDTQV
+387 FESGDTQV

-400 LRDVSDDLRFNEYS
+400 LRDISDDLRFNEYS

-457 SNIDGSNIVDGSHYR
+457 SNVDGSNIVDGSHYR

-517 YRVGVATVDTSSF
+517 YRVGVATVDTSGF
-530 RRKSDYTAS
+530 RKKDDYTAS
-539 GEDLYTDSPSVNP
+539 GVDVYTDTPSINP
-552 NYTTNAIIE
+552 NFTTNAIIE
-561 IDRDGQAPSKPKQAQ
+561 IDRDGEAPSKPKQAQ

-588 HYLGKEGTDGSGNP
+588 HYLGKEGTDGNGNP

-622 SGNTASFTVNTA
+622 SGNTASFTTNTA

-675 GNESDPSDG
+675 GNASDPSDG
-684 QAALANLIAEANI
+684 QSALANLIAEANI
-697 SDATI
+697 ADATI
-702 TTAKIGDAAITNAKI
+702 TTAKIGLAQITNALI
-717 ADASITT
+717 ADATITS
-724 AKINDLSADKI
+724 AKINDLTADKI
-735 TSGTITGGEIT
+735 TAGTIDASVIT
-746 VGTPTNTNGF
+746 VTNL
-756 IKSHNYSSGSA
+756 
-767 GWIIKPD
+767 
-774 GTAEFQNATI
+774 NA
-784 RGSLDA
+784 S
-790 GDITSGTLS
+790 
-799 VDRLDLTQ
+799 
-807 ILTVGEAAGDV
+807 
-818 NSGSTTIDG
+818 
-827 DNITTGTIT
+827 NI
-836 ATQIDSNTITT
+836 
-847 NELNFTP
+847 
-854 FIDGDDLTAGT
+854 TAGT
-865 LGGIS
+865 LDANTVTIS
-870 INAANIQANYS
+870 NLTVDVGDISNLNFSSLGATSQDIINTLATNAILSTIGNGAISQAKLGTLTVDVANVNNLNFSSLGATSQDIINTIANDAILSKITNGSISEAKLGSISASKIS
-881 AGTAGF
+881 AGTLTGF
-887 LIESDGDAFFNS
+887 NISGGTINIGNALAADNTGVTMTQS
-899 VTVNNPIITLGTQS
+899 VTIAPTSGSIGNGNVTVSGS
-913 SGTPTSASSSAIKIG
+913 SGSFG
-928 TSVMFEQSDKLKV
+928 SV
-941 TKPFVVLPD
+941 
-950 GSESAPS
+950 G
-957 LTISGD
+957 
-963 YDELGFF
+963 
-970 VTNTTSEGG
+970 VTNNI
-979 YSTFSASNGTDDI
+979 SASNGI
-992 FAFNTLSD
+992 F
-1000 QFNIRGELQVAG
+1000 
-1012 NLAVNSGLK
+1012 SGY
-1021 AGGVTGDSGQVLQ
+1021 VTGDEFRGNNSIVDIHRNGT
-1034 STGSG
+1034 SNGIRISGSG
-1039 VQWANAGG
+1039 SGAY
-1047 SHADSD
+1047 
-1053 HTSFATITS
+1053 
-1062 LNNHT
+1062 LY
-1067 GNSTNA
+1067 
-1073 HGYSAISINGL
+1073 GY
-1084 TMQHGYGL
+1084 
-1092 TIQGSGDI
+1092 
-1100 GVSSS
+1100 SSS
-1105 GNPHTI
+1105 GSQQIIYSPF
-1111 TISHDDSDHSYATG
+1111 SGVSDE
-1125 ITSLSVSGGAG
+1125 
-1136 FAVTASQS
+1136 
-1144 GSSASINTTQS
+1144 
-1155 TTSTISTGTLNTY
+1155 
-1168 SHYPRSTD
+1168 
-1176 SYSIGSAGSR
+1176 
-1186 WLVGYFQFG
+1186 
-1195 TTTSDQRLKEN
+1195 RLKEN
-1206 IEDLTLGLDFINKL
+1206 VADLTLGLDEINALRPVTFDWKASDIDDIPNNRYGFIAQEVESVVPTMISNQ
-1220 EPKKYNWKTEEY
+1220 P
-1232 KYCEH
+1232 
-1237 CGCEFPME
+1237 
-1245 ATECGGDEHED
+1245 ATRIDFDDEG
-1256 CDSPDNVLII
+1256 
-1266 KNRRE
+1266 E
-1271 EISEIDMFG
+1271 EISVPNVITLDDGTEVSEWKSIDEKPLIYM
-1280 FMAQDVIAI
+1280 
-1289 DDLSDDNTYG
+1289 
-1299 IARHNTEEDSYD
+1299 
-1311 ISYENMIAPL
+1311 L
-1321 VKAVQELSQ
+1321 VKAVQELSA
-1330 KNEELTARIEVLEG
+1330 KVDSLTARIEVLEG